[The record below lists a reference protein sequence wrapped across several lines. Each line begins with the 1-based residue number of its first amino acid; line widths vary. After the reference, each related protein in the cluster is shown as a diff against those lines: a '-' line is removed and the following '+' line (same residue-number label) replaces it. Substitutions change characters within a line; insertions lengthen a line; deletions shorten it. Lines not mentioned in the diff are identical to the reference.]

1 MKPGQKW
8 WLLLLAVPSLLAFN
22 EPEPLTTELPDGD
35 QDMASAQAAY
45 AAASNEPSALRA
57 LATIVNLH
65 RRRGDYAE
73 GLAGAS
79 EGLTRAQNIHDLAIQ
94 VEFLYLQGR
103 IYWNLT
109 DYPRSLEVHLTELG
123 LAQQLGDPFILARTH
138 GGLGLTYQ
146 RYERDEDALHHFH
159 LGLAEAARAPDNRM
173 RGSLLNS
180 LGNYH
185 LTRGDHA
192 RAEGLYEEALRIRV
206 ASGNSR
212 AIAETLT
219 NLGLVADARGEYE
232 FALWFAIAAP
242 LVLVLLWLVPG
253 GRPSVVRLA
262 PWAALPAWLLA
273 LVGPTGKSVELGWI
287 MLGTRL
293 GLDATGQVFL
303 YFTALLWGVCGAFGR
318 AYLADDPVRERFFL
332 FHLLAMS
339 GNFGLILALDAP
351 GFYACFALMSFS
363 SYGLVIHQRS
373 PEALRAG
380 RIYLYLVVLGE
391 LMLFAALVL
400 ICASAASTRL
410 PVAAGSEIS
419 SLAFGLVVAGFGIKA
434 GLLPLHVW
442 LPLAHPVAPTPAS
455 AVLSGAMIKAGLI
468 GWLRFL
474 PLGQST
480 VPACGGLL
488 AVLGMSAAFF
498 GVLAGLAQR
507 NPKTVLAYSSI
518 SQMGLIT
525 LGVGASLL
533 SPENGSAF
541 QGAVLLLALH
551 HGLAK
556 GALFLGVGVAQAA
569 GARHR
574 AWVGV
579 GLLLPAL
586 ALAGAP
592 WTSGALAK
600 TALKSATGAL
610 PPAWAD
616 ALAVLLPLAAIG
628 TTLLMARFLILAWPR
643 ESDEGHLNAGLVVP
657 WGLLLAAVALT
668 FYLWSVVVQ
677 PAGIGSDPSAAWTAA
692 WPVLVGAVLGLSGW
706 KWGRGWSSRVPIPAG
721 DLLALV
727 EAAASWLRCYS
738 PALATTATDPAAPHS
753 AGKVPGWLATGNRL
767 ASQLRRG
774 EAGMQ
779 RWSVS
784 GVVFLSIG
792 ATLVLL
798 LVAIG

>member
-1 MKPGQKW
+1 M
-8 WLLLLAVPSLLAFN
+8 N
-22 EPEPLTTELPDGD
+22 T
-35 QDMASAQAAY
+35 
-45 AAASNEPSALRA
+45 
-57 LATIVNLH
+57 
-65 RRRGDYAE
+65 
-73 GLAGAS
+73 
-79 EGLTRAQNIHDLAIQ
+79 
-94 VEFLYLQGR
+94 
-103 IYWNLT
+103 
-109 DYPRSLEVHLTELG
+109 
-123 LAQQLGDPFILARTH
+123 
-138 GGLGLTYQ
+138 
-146 RYERDEDALHHFH
+146 
-159 LGLAEAARAPDNRM
+159 
-173 RGSLLNS
+173 
-180 LGNYH
+180 
-185 LTRGDHA
+185 
-192 RAEGLYEEALRIRV
+192 
-206 ASGNSR
+206 
-212 AIAETLT
+212 
-219 NLGLVADARGEYE
+219 
-232 FALWFAIAAP
+232 FALWFAVAAP
-242 LVLVLLWLVPG
+242 LALALLWLAPG
-253 GRPSVVRLA
+253 GRPTVVRLA
-262 PWAALPAWLLA
+262 PWAALPAGWLA
-273 LVGPTGKSVELGWI
+273 LLGPTDTSIELGWI
-287 MLGTRL
+287 MFGTRL

-303 YFTALLWGVCGAFGR
+303 FFTALLWGVCSAFGR
-318 AYLADDPVRERFFL
+318 AYLADDPGRERFFL

-400 ICASAASTRL
+400 ICAPAGSTRL
-410 PVAAGSEIS
+410 PVAAGPEIS
-419 SLAFGLVVAGFGIKA
+419 PLAFGLVVAGFGIKA

-442 LPLAHPVAPTPAS
+442 LPLVYPVAPTPAS
-455 AVLSGAMIKAGLI
+455 AVLSGAMSKAGLI

-480 VPACGGLL
+480 GPAWGGLL
-488 AVLGMSAAFF
+488 AVLGLSAAFF
-498 GVLAGLAQR
+498 GVMAGLAQR

-569 GARHR
+569 GTRHR
-574 AWVGV
+574 TWVGI

-600 TALKSATGAL
+600 TALKSATGGL
-610 PPAWAD
+610 PAAWAD

-628 TTLLMARFLILAWPR
+628 TTLLMARFLILVWPR

-657 WGLLLAAVALT
+657 WGGLLAAVALT
-668 FYLWSVVVQ
+668 FYGWPVVVER
-677 PAGIGSDPSAAWTAA
+677 AGIGSGLSAAWTAAWTAA
-692 WPVLVGAVLGLSGW
+692 WPVLAGAVLSWAAW
-706 KWGRGWSSRVPIPAG
+706 KWGRGWAGRAAIPAG

-727 EAAASWLRCYS
+727 EAAASWLRRHS
-738 PALATTATDPAAPHS
+738 PARSTTTADPAVTRG
-753 AGKVPGWLATGNRL
+753 AGKVPGWLATGDRL
-767 ASQLRRG
+767 VNHLRRG
-774 EAGMQ
+774 EAGLQ
-779 RWSVS
+779 RWSVA
-784 GVVFLSIG
+784 GVVFLSVV

-798 LVAIG
+798 LIAVG